1 MNKDINLL
9 ALCRVA
15 ERTKKNNKQTL
26 DAHIVFLR
34 LIVIKIFTDS
44 LGVFFGLVFT
54 IYSQNESFFFDPI

>member
-15 ERTKKNNKQTL
+15 ERTKNNKQTL

-34 LIVIKIFTDS
+34 LIIIKIFTDS
-44 LGVFFGLVFT
+44 LSFFFGTVFT